1 MTSFRCY
8 LGGAGIAEALRQGAD
23 IVICGRVADAA
34 PTIGASMWWHG
45 WNRDKDFD
53 QVAGSLIAGH
63 LIECSS
69 YVCGGYYSG
78 FKELFEGCENVG
90 FPIAEIFADGSC
102 ALIKEPN
109 TGGEISVGT
118 VASQLLYEIQ
128 GPQYYGSDVVAV
140 LEGIVMAQEGK
151 DRVLV
156 TGVKGKPPPTTT
168 KVGITAS
175 GGWQAEFHFILVGL
189 DLEQKA
195 EWTERQVRAS
205 MGKNAERFS
214 CLKFTLN
221 GYCPEDPRNQD
232 VATVD
237 FRVFAQTKDRSLVV
251 KDSIEVPGFNRWCLE
266 NFLQSCPGATIEN
279 DIRQSAGK
287 EFFEYWAAL
296 IPQKE
301 VNHQIQLL
309 WNNITIDVAP
319 SPSMVEY
326 TTRQWSYET
335 KDPVLLSS
343 FGQTTRGPMGW
354 RVLGRS
360 GDKASDANVGFF
372 VRHEDEWD
380 WLRSFLT
387 VDKLIQLLGPEY
399 NGKLVERFE
408 IPGIKAVHFLMHDH
422 LDRSYNATST
432 YDGLGKNVCEY
443 LRAKYVDIPNSF
455 LRRGRI

>member
-1 MTSFRCY
+1 MNRCY
-8 LGGAGIAEALRQGAD
+8 LGGAGIAEAFNQGAD

-34 PTIGASMWWHG
+34 PTIGAAMWYHG
-45 WNRDKDFD
+45 WNREKDFD
-53 QVAGSLIAGH
+53 QIAGALIAGH

-78 FKELFEGCENVG
+78 FKDLFDGCENIG
-90 FPIAEIFADGSC
+90 FPIAEVFSDGTC
-102 ALIKEPN
+102 AIIKEPN

-140 LEGIVMAQEGK
+140 LEGIQMKQEGK
-151 DRVLV
+151 DRVIV
-156 TGVKGKPPPTTT
+156 SGVKGKPPPTTT

-175 GGWQAEFHFILVGL
+175 GGYQAEFHFLLVGL

-205 MGKNAERFS
+205 MGSNVSRFS

-221 GYCPEDPRNQD
+221 GYSPEDPRNQD

-251 KDSIEVPGFNRWCLE
+251 KDTMEVPGFNRWCLE

-301 VNHQIQLL
+301 VSHQVKLL
-309 WNNITIDVAP
+309 WEEKTIEVKP
-319 SPSMVEY
+319 SESMELY
-326 TTRQWSYET
+326 STRQWSYET
-335 KDPVLLSS
+335 KEPVKLES
-343 FGQTTRGPMGW
+343 FGPTTRGPMGW

-372 VRHEDEWD
+372 VREDDEWN

-387 VDKLIQLLGPEY
+387 VEKIVQLLGPEY

-408 IPGIKAVHFLMHDH
+408 IPGIKAVHFLLHDH

-432 YDGLGKNVCEY
+432 YDGLGKNLCEY